1 MNYGTPYSQ
10 YPYGASYGT
19 PFYGRQNYMQAQQPQ
34 MAQPQP
40 QMQQAQPQQPIMP
53 TLCYAKMEEAKP
65 YIITAP
71 NSSMLFIDREK
82 GKALLK
88 TTDNVCNSYPR
99 YFNIIETDENGN
111 ELQAQKKEVATQVDY
126 SKFVTVDQLNG
137 LPTAEQ
143 YKELVAQY
151 ASLLDQ
157 VNNMKKIISSV
168 NSPKSNEK
176 VLVKGNTQING

>member
-1 MNYGTPYSQ
+1 MYNQNPYSQ
-10 YPYGASYGT
+10 YPYTGYT
-19 PFYGRQNYMQAQQPQ
+19 YPNYGRQNFMQPQ
-34 MAQPQP
+34 QQIAQP
-40 QMQQAQPQQPIMP
+40 QMQPQQPMQPVMP

-88 TTDNVCNSYPR
+88 TTDNVCNSYSR

-111 ELQAQKKEVATQVDY
+111 DLQAQKQEVAPQVDY

-143 YKELVAQY
+143 YQELFAQY
-151 ASLLDQ
+151 TSLLDQ
-157 VNNMKKIISSV
+157 VNTMKKIIAGGKPNGNNGTS
-168 NSPKSNEK
+168 NSAKQ
-176 VLVKGNTQING
+176 GA

>member
-1 MNYGTPYSQ
+1 MYGQQNPYSQ
-10 YPYGASYGT
+10 YPYTGYAYPNYGN
-19 PFYGRQNYMQAQQPQ
+19 RQFMQPQQQQ
-34 MAQPQP
+34 MAQPQ
-40 QMQQAQPQQPIMP
+40 QQFQQQPMQPVMP
-53 TLCYAKMEEAKP
+53 TLCYAKIEEAKP

-82 GKALLK
+82 NKALLK

-111 ELQAQKKEVATQVDY
+111 DLQTQKQEVAPQVDY
-126 SKFVTVDQLNG
+126 SKFVTIDQLNG

-157 VNNMKKIISSV
+157 VNTMKKIITGGKPNGNNGTS
-168 NSPKSNEK
+168 NSAKQ
-176 VLVKGNTQING
+176 GA

>member
-1 MNYGTPYSQ
+1 MYGQNPYSQ
-10 YPYGASYGT
+10 YPYTGYAYPNYGN
-19 PFYGRQNYMQAQQPQ
+19 RQFMQPQQQQ
-34 MAQPQP
+34 MAQPQ
-40 QMQQAQPQQPIMP
+40 QQFQQQPMQPVMP
-53 TLCYAKMEEAKP
+53 TLCYAKIEEAKP

-82 GKALLK
+82 NKALLK

-111 ELQAQKKEVATQVDY
+111 DLQTQKQEVAPQVDY

-157 VNNMKKIISSV
+157 VNTMKKIITGGKPNGNNGTS
-168 NSPKSNEK
+168 NSAKQ
-176 VLVKGNTQING
+176 GA

>member
-1 MNYGTPYSQ
+1 MNNYGYQPYGGYPQ
-10 YPYGASYGT
+10 YPFGYQSQMQ
-19 PFYGRQNYMQAQQPQ
+19 RQGQMAMQQVQQP
-34 MAQPQP
+34 MPT
-40 QMQQAQPQQPIMP
+40 MQQPIQQPALP

-65 YIITAP
+65 FIITAP

-111 ELQAQKKEVATQVDY
+111 DLQAQKKEVAPKVDY

-157 VNNMKKIISSV
+157 VNTMKKIITGGKPNGNNGTS
-168 NSPKSNEK
+168 NSAKQ
-176 VLVKGNTQING
+176 GA

>member
-1 MNYGTPYSQ
+1 
-10 YPYGASYGT
+10 
-19 PFYGRQNYMQAQQPQ
+19 MQPQQQ
-34 MAQPQP
+34 MAQPQ
-40 QMQQAQPQQPIMP
+40 MQQQVQQQPMQPVMP

-111 ELQAQKKEVATQVDY
+111 VLQAQKQETTPQVDY
-126 SKFVTVDQLNG
+126 SKFVTVEQLNG

-151 ASLLDQ
+151 TSLLDQ
-157 VNNMKKIISSV
+157 VNTMKKIMTSV

-176 VLVKGNTQING
+176 VLGRGNTQENG

>member
-1 MNYGTPYSQ
+1 MYGQQNPYSQ
-10 YPYGASYGT
+10 YPYTGYTYPNYGN
-19 PFYGRQNYMQAQQPQ
+19 RQFMQPQ
-34 MAQPQP
+34 QNMAQPQP
-40 QMQQAQPQQPIMP
+40 QMQQAQQPMQPVMP

-65 YIITAP
+65 YIITSP

-82 GKALLK
+82 SKALLK

-111 ELQAQKKEVATQVDY
+111 DLQAQKQEVAPQVDY
-126 SKFVTVDQLNG
+126 SKFVTVEQLNG

-151 ASLLDQ
+151 TSLLDQ
-157 VNNMKKIISSV
+157 VNTMKKIITGGKPNGNNGTS
-168 NSPKSNEK
+168 NSAKQ
-176 VLVKGNTQING
+176 GA

>member
-1 MNYGTPYSQ
+1 MYNQNPYAQ
-10 YPYGASYGT
+10 YPYTGYTYPNYGN
-19 PFYGRQNYMQAQQPQ
+19 RQFMQPQQPQ
-34 MAQPQP
+34 MAQPQA
-40 QMQQAQPQQPIMP
+40 QMQPQQPVMP

-82 GKALLK
+82 NKALLK
-88 TTDNVCNSYPR
+88 YTDNAYNPYSK
-99 YFNIIETDENGN
+99 YFDIIETDENGN
-111 ELQAQKKEVATQVDY
+111 NLQTQKQEVAPQVDY
-126 SKFVTVDQLNG
+126 SKFVTIEQLNG

-143 YKELVAQY
+143 YQELFAQY

-157 VNNMKKIISSV
+157 VNAMKGIITSV

-176 VLVKGNTQING
+176 VPIKGNTQANG

>member
-1 MNYGTPYSQ
+1 MYGQQNPYSQ
-10 YPYGASYGT
+10 YPYTGYAYPNYGQ
-19 PFYGRQNYMQAQQPQ
+19 RNYMQPQQPQ
-34 MAQPQP
+34 MV
-40 QMQQAQPQQPIMP
+40 QPQQQVQQQPTMP

-111 ELQAQKKEVATQVDY
+111 PLQAKKEEVAPQVDY

-143 YKELVAQY
+143 YKELFAQY
-151 ASLLDQ
+151 TSLLDQ
-157 VNNMKKIISSV
+157 VNTMKKIIAGGKP
-168 NSPKSNEK
+168 NGNGTSNTAK
-176 VLVKGNTQING
+176 QGA

>member
-1 MNYGTPYSQ
+1 MYGQNPYSQ
-10 YPYGASYGT
+10 YPYTGYSY
-19 PFYGRQNYMQAQQPQ
+19 QNYGNRQFM
-34 MAQPQP
+34 
-40 QMQQAQPQQPIMP
+40 QPQQQQQPMQPVMP
-53 TLCYAKMEEAKP
+53 TLCYAKIEEAKP

-111 ELQAQKKEVATQVDY
+111 DLQTQKQEVAPQVDY
-126 SKFVTVDQLNG
+126 SKFVTVDQLNV

-157 VNNMKKIISSV
+157 VNTMKKIIAGGKP
-168 NSPKSNEK
+168 NGNGTSNTAK
-176 VLVKGNTQING
+176 QGT

>member
-1 MNYGTPYSQ
+1 MYGQQNPYSQ
-10 YPYGASYGT
+10 YPYTGYAYPNYGQ
-19 PFYGRQNYMQAQQPQ
+19 RNYMQPQQPQ
-34 MAQPQP
+34 MAQQQT
-40 QMQQAQPQQPIMP
+40 QMQQQQPMQPVMP

-71 NSSMLFIDREK
+71 NSSILFIDREK

-88 TTDNVCNSYPR
+88 STDNAYNPYSK
-99 YFNIIETDENGN
+99 YFDIIETDENGN
-111 ELQAQKKEVATQVDY
+111 HLQAKKEEVATHVDY

-157 VNNMKKIISSV
+157 VNTMKKIIAGGKPNGNNGTS
-168 NSPKSNEK
+168 NSAKQ
-176 VLVKGNTQING
+176 GA

>member
-1 MNYGTPYSQ
+1 MYNQNPYSQ
-10 YPYGASYGT
+10 YPYTSYAY
-19 PFYGRQNYMQAQQPQ
+19 PNYGRQNFMQPQ
-34 MAQPQP
+34 QQ
-40 QMQQAQPQQPIMP
+40 QMQQQQPMQPVMP

-111 ELQAQKKEVATQVDY
+111 DLQTQKQEVAPKVDY

-143 YKELVAQY
+143 YQQLVAQY
-151 ASLLDQ
+151 NSLLDQ
-157 VNNMKKIISSV
+157 VNTMKKIMTSV

-176 VLVKGNTQING
+176 VSSKGNTQASG

>member
-1 MNYGTPYSQ
+1 
-10 YPYGASYGT
+10 
-19 PFYGRQNYMQAQQPQ
+19 MQQQQP
-34 MAQPQP
+34 MQPV
-40 QMQQAQPQQPIMP
+40 MP

-111 ELQAQKKEVATQVDY
+111 ELKAQKQEVSPQVDY
-126 SKFVTVDQLNG
+126 SKFVTVEQLNG

-143 YKELVAQY
+143 YQQLVVQY
-151 ASLLDQ
+151 NSLLDQ
-157 VNNMKKIISSV
+157 VNTMKKIITGGKP
-168 NSPKSNEK
+168 N
-176 VLVKGNTQING
+176 GNGTNNTAKQGA

>member
-1 MNYGTPYSQ
+1 MNNYGYQPYGSYTQ
-10 YPYGASYGT
+10 YPYGYQSQMQ
-19 PFYGRQNYMQAQQPQ
+19 RQGQMAMQQQQP
-34 MAQPQP
+34 MPT
-40 QMQQAQPQQPIMP
+40 MQQPIQQPALP

-111 ELQAQKKEVATQVDY
+111 DLQTQKQEVAPQVDY

-143 YKELVAQY
+143 YQQLMAQY
-151 ASLLDQ
+151 NSLLDQ
-157 VNNMKKIISSV
+157 VNTMKKIMTSV

-176 VLVKGNTQING
+176 VVGKGNTQANG

>member
-1 MNYGTPYSQ
+1 MNGYNPYAQ
-10 YPYGASYGT
+10 YPYTGYTYPNYGN
-19 PFYGRQNYMQAQQPQ
+19 RQFMQPQQPQ
-34 MAQPQP
+34 MAQPQ
-40 QMQQAQPQQPIMP
+40 QQVQQQNMQHVMP

-82 GKALLK
+82 NKALLK
-88 TTDNVCNSYPR
+88 STDNAYNPYSK
-99 YFNIIETDENGN
+99 YFDIIETDENGN
-111 ELQAQKKEVATQVDY
+111 PLQTQKQEVAPQVDY

-157 VNNMKKIISSV
+157 VNTMKKIIAGG
-168 NSPKSNEK
+168 KSN
-176 VLVKGNTQING
+176 GNNGTSNTAKQGA

>member
-1 MNYGTPYSQ
+1 MYGQQNPYSQ
-10 YPYGASYGT
+10 YPYTSYAY
-19 PFYGRQNYMQAQQPQ
+19 PNYGNRQFMQPQQQ
-34 MAQPQP
+34 MAQPQ
-40 QMQQAQPQQPIMP
+40 MQQQVQQQPMQPVMP

-111 ELQAQKKEVATQVDY
+111 DLQAQKQEVAPQVDY
-126 SKFVTVDQLNG
+126 SKFVTVEQLNG

-143 YKELVAQY
+143 YQELVAQY
-151 ASLLDQ
+151 TFLLDQ
-157 VNNMKKIISSV
+157 VNTMKKIMTSV

-176 VLVKGNTQING
+176 APVKVNTQANG

>member
-1 MNYGTPYSQ
+1 MYGQNSYSQ
-10 YPYGASYGT
+10 YPYTGYSY
-19 PFYGRQNYMQAQQPQ
+19 PNYGNRQFMQPQQQ

-40 QMQQAQPQQPIMP
+40 QMQQQPMQPAMP

-111 ELQAQKKEVATQVDY
+111 DLQAQKQETAPQIDYGQFARKEELNG
-126 SKFVTVDQLNG
+126 FVTID
-137 LPTAEQ
+137 Q
-143 YKELVAQY
+143 YKELANQY
-151 ASLLDQ
+151 NSLVEQLNAMKRIIAGGKTN
-157 VNNMKKIISSV
+157 VNNGT
-168 NSPKSNEK
+168 SNAK
-176 VLVKGNTQING
+176 QGA

>member
-1 MNYGTPYSQ
+1 MYGQQNPYSQ
-10 YPYGASYGT
+10 YSYTGYAYPNYGN
-19 PFYGRQNYMQAQQPQ
+19 RQFMQPQ
-34 MAQPQP
+34 QQV
-40 QMQQAQPQQPIMP
+40 QMQQQQPMQPVMP

-111 ELQAQKKEVATQVDY
+111 DLQSQKQETASQVDY
-126 SKFVTVDQLNG
+126 SKFVTVDQLDG

-157 VNNMKKIISSV
+157 VNTMKKIIAGGKP
-168 NSPKSNEK
+168 NGNATSNTAK
-176 VLVKGNTQING
+176 QGA

>member
-1 MNYGTPYSQ
+1 MNGYNPYAQ
-10 YPYGASYGT
+10 YPYTGYTYPNYGN
-19 PFYGRQNYMQAQQPQ
+19 RQFMQPQQPQ
-34 MAQPQP
+34 MAQPQ
-40 QMQQAQPQQPIMP
+40 QQVQQQNMQPVMP

-82 GKALLK
+82 NKALLK
-88 TTDNVCNSYPR
+88 STDNAYNPYSK
-99 YFNIIETDENGN
+99 YFDIIETDENGN
-111 ELQAQKKEVATQVDY
+111 PLQTQKQEVAPQVDY

-157 VNNMKKIISSV
+157 VNTMKKIIAGG
-168 NSPKSNEK
+168 KSN
-176 VLVKGNTQING
+176 GNNGTSNTAKQGA

>member
-1 MNYGTPYSQ
+1 MYNQNPYSQ
-10 YPYGASYGT
+10 YPYTGYAYPNYGN
-19 PFYGRQNYMQAQQPQ
+19 RQFMQPQQPQ
-34 MAQPQP
+34 MAQPQA
-40 QMQQAQPQQPIMP
+40 QMQQQQPIMP

-111 ELQAQKKEVATQVDY
+111 DLQAQKQEVAPQIDY

-143 YKELVAQY
+143 YKELFAQY
-151 ASLLDQ
+151 TSLLDQ
-157 VNNMKKIISSV
+157 VNTMKKIITGGKP
-168 NSPKSNEK
+168 NGNGTSNTAK
-176 VLVKGNTQING
+176 QGA

>member
-1 MNYGTPYSQ
+1 MYGQQNPYSQ
-10 YPYGASYGT
+10 YPYTGYAY
-19 PFYGRQNYMQAQQPQ
+19 PNYGRQNFMQPQQQQMAPPQAQK
-34 MAQPQP
+34 QPQP
-40 QMQQAQPQQPIMP
+40 MQPTMP

-111 ELQAQKKEVATQVDY
+111 PLQSKKEEVAPQVDY
-126 SKFVTVDQLNG
+126 SKFVTVDQHNG

-143 YKELVAQY
+143 YKELMAQY
-151 ASLLDQ
+151 TSLLDQ
-157 VNNMKKIISSV
+157 VNTMRKIIAGGKP
-168 NSPKSNEK
+168 NGNGTSNTAK
-176 VLVKGNTQING
+176 QGA

>member
-1 MNYGTPYSQ
+1 MYGQQNPYSQ
-10 YPYGASYGT
+10 YPYTGYAY
-19 PFYGRQNYMQAQQPQ
+19 PNYGRQNFMQPQQQQ

-40 QMQQAQPQQPIMP
+40 QMQQQQPMQPVMP

-82 GKALLK
+82 SKALLK

-111 ELQAQKKEVATQVDY
+111 DLQAQKQEVAPQVDY
-126 SKFVTVDQLNG
+126 SKFVTVEQLNG

-151 ASLLDQ
+151 TSLLDQ
-157 VNNMKKIISSV
+157 VNTMKKIIATV

-176 VLVKGNTQING
+176 VVGKGNAQANG